1 MLLKQ
6 WSFMR
11 SGRYTALTGF
21 TEGSDKFLDGTRIT
35 TSRLCKMDFKSMTV
49 ETRNSEYQLVEPN
62 GRRIIN
68 HNFADSQQ
76 YGR

>member
-21 TEGSDKFLDGTRIT
+21 TEGSDKFPDGTRIT
-35 TSRLCKMDFKSMTV
+35 TSRLCKMDFNKMVAT
-49 ETRNSEYQLVEPN
+49 TLNSTYHLEEPN
-62 GRRIIN
+62 KIKIMN
-68 HNFADSQQ
+68 HKFFDSRL
-76 YGR
+76 Y

>member
-35 TSRLCKMDFKSMTV
+35 TSRLCKMDFNKMVAT
-49 ETRNSEYQLVEPN
+49 TLNSTYHLEEPN
-62 GRRIIN
+62 KIKIMN
-68 HNFADSQQ
+68 HQFFDSRL
-76 YGR
+76 Y